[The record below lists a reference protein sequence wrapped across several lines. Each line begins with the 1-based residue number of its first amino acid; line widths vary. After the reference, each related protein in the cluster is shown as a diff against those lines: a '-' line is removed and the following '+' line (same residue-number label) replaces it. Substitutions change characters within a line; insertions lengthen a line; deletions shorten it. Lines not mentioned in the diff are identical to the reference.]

1 MSATVVTDQTGAK
14 IIGFYNLWNI
24 IRYIIIGI
32 LIFYANKQNVSE
44 MEDYKNKMIKW
55 ENSKEQKQLMLEYE
69 FK

>member
-1 MSATVVTDQTGAK
+1 MSNNIKKVYIASYDFTLKDNVYPK
-14 IIGFYNLWNI
+14 NIKKEII
-24 IRYIIIGI
+24 
-32 LIFYANKQNVSE
+32 E